1 MEPAPPV
8 EVGFFPLDEELAL
21 EAGQLTPR
29 LHDWLVRLG
38 VWMPFGQATRLL
50 AAFSGVSVGKES
62 ARRLTEAAGVAY
74 EAVQEQ
80 EARRLSDPGA
90 AVSPQKVVASKRE
103 VISSD
108 GAMVPVLKREGGWA
122 EVKTL
127 VIAQQQRDQLQ
138 RMQTTKLSYFS
149 RLADAENFADL
160 ALVETRRRGLEQ
172 AEEVAAVMDGALWL
186 QGLVDLHCPQA
197 VRILDFPH
205 AAQRISEIAEV
216 VQVAGTK
223 LADDWVK
230 TQLHRLKHEG
240 PRRLLRVLRA
250 LRKKH
255 PDLKVVVENVAY
267 LEKRQAHLQ
276 YPRYQADE
284 WPIGSG
290 MVESANKQ
298 VMQARLK
305 GPGMHWARKNV
316 NPMLAL
322 RTAVC
327 NDRWEEAWHE
337 VQAHMHQQQTN
348 ARLLRTQRRIAT
360 AWWPVL
366 STLARL
372 GAFSPPVP
380 ATPPVVSKPT
390 KTSSAST
397 DSKLLGRPA
406 ANHPWRR
413 PFLPRRRAG

>member
-138 RMQTTKLSYFS
+138 RMQTTKRSYFS

-186 QGLVDLHCPQA
+186 QGLVDL
-197 VRILDFPH
+197 
-205 AAQRISEIAEV
+205 
-216 VQVAGTK
+216 
-223 LADDWVK
+223 
-230 TQLHRLKHEG
+230 
-240 PRRLLRVLRA
+240 
-250 LRKKH
+250 
-255 PDLKVVVENVAY
+255 
-267 LEKRQAHLQ
+267 
-276 YPRYQADE
+276 RYQADE

-337 VQAHMHQQQTN
+337 VQAPVHQQQTN